1 MRPQSARDTVMTEL
15 SATESTP
22 NRVRDAAD
30 DIVSATGLATHLG
43 MTLQNVARRRSS
55 SSASTAATTTSTAS
69 RRSTP
74 KHDLCD

>member
-1 MRPQSARDTVMTEL
+1 MTEL

-22 NRVRDAAD
+22 KYNKVRDAAD

-43 MTLQNVARRRSS
+43 MTRQNVARRRSS
-55 SSASTAATTTSTAS
+55 SSAPTAATTTGAAS